1 MKKTNFAIRITAAT
15 CLAGWLS
22 CLGTVQGAEKVKV
35 VSVNY
40 PLHYFAERIA
50 TDSFALDYLVAPG
63 VDPAFWEP
71 GDEALMAF
79 QKADIVIR
87 NGADYAKWMNVVTLP
102 STTMVDTSRAFSDR
116 LIKVEGGA
124 HSHGDG
130 AVHSHAGTAFTTW
143 IDFSQAAIQAEAIA
157 KRMTRYAPAEAK
169 EIAENLAALKVDF
182 GELDQKMKSL
192 GKKLNGQSFVV
203 SHPIYQYWARAYGVK
218 VDSLEWE
225 PDMALG
231 EKEIADLKAVIS
243 QASPQ
248 WMIWE
253 GEPTKGNVEVLA
265 QLGLSS
271 LVFSPAANRPGEGDW
286 LTVMHQNIKNLEKVL
301 KP

>member
-1 MKKTNFAIRITAAT
+1 MIGG
-15 CLAGWLS
+15 LLS
-22 CLGTVQGAEKVKV
+22 HGAVEGADKVNV
-35 VSVNY
+35 VAVNY

-50 TDSFALDYLVAPG
+50 TDSFLIDYLVAPE

-71 GDEALMAF
+71 DDKALVAF

-87 NGADYAKWMNVVTLP
+87 NGADYAKWMQVVTLP

-130 AVHSHAGTAFTTW
+130 AVHSHAGVAFTTW
-143 IDFSQAAIQAEAIA
+143 IDFSQAAMQAEAIA

-169 EIAENLAALKVDF
+169 QIAENLAALKADL

-192 GKKLNGQSFVV
+192 AEKLRDRSFAV
-203 SHPIYQYWARAYGVK
+203 SHPIYQYWSRAYGIK
-218 VDSLEWE
+218 IDALEWE
-225 PDMALG
+225 PDMKLG
-231 EKEIADLKAVIS
+231 EKEIADLKAVIAKS
-243 QASPQ
+243 NPQ

-253 GEPTKGNVEVLA
+253 GTPGDENVKALA

-271 LVFSPAANRPGEGDW
+271 LVFSPAANRPDEGDW
-286 LTVMHQNIKNLEKVL
+286 LEVMHQNIKNLEEVL

>member
-1 MKKTNFAIRITAAT
+1 MIGG
-15 CLAGWLS
+15 LLS
-22 CLGTVQGAEKVKV
+22 HGAVEGADKVNAV
-35 VSVNY
+35 AVNY

-50 TDSFALDYLVAPG
+50 TDSFSIDYLVAPE

-71 GDEALMAF
+71 DDKALVAF

-87 NGADYAKWMNVVTLP
+87 NGADYAKWMQVVTLP

-130 AVHSHAGTAFTTW
+130 AVHSHAGVAFTTW
-143 IDFSQAAIQAEAIA
+143 IDFSQAAMQAEAIA

-169 EIAENLAALKVDF
+169 QIAENLAALKADL

-192 GKKLNGQSFVV
+192 AEKLRDRSFAV
-203 SHPIYQYWARAYGVK
+203 SHPIYQYWSRAYGIK
-218 VDSLEWE
+218 IDALEWE
-225 PDMALG
+225 PDMKLG
-231 EKEIADLKAVIS
+231 EKEIADLKAVIAKS
-243 QASPQ
+243 NPQ

-253 GEPTKGNVEVLA
+253 GTPGDENVKALA

-271 LVFSPAANRPGEGDW
+271 LVFSPAANRPDEGDW
-286 LTVMHQNIKNLEKVL
+286 LEVMHQNIKNLEEVL

>member
-1 MKKTNFAIRITAAT
+1 MIGG
-15 CLAGWLS
+15 LLS
-22 CLGTVQGAEKVKV
+22 HGAVEGADKVNAV
-35 VSVNY
+35 AVNY

-50 TDSFALDYLVAPG
+50 TDSFSIDYLVAPE

-71 GDEALMAF
+71 DDKALVAF

-87 NGADYAKWMNVVTLP
+87 NGADYAKWMQVVTLP

-130 AVHSHAGTAFTTW
+130 AVHSHAGVAFTTW
-143 IDFSQAAIQAEAIA
+143 IDFSQAAMQAEAIA

-169 EIAENLAALKVDF
+169 KIAENLAALKADL

-192 GKKLNGQSFVV
+192 AEKLRDRSFAV
-203 SHPIYQYWARAYGVK
+203 SHPIYQYWSRAYGIK
-218 VDSLEWE
+218 IDALEWE
-225 PDMALG
+225 PDMKLG
-231 EKEIADLKAVIS
+231 EKEIADLKAVIAKS
-243 QASPQ
+243 NPQ

-253 GEPTKGNVEVLA
+253 GTPGDENVKALA

-271 LVFSPAANRPGEGDW
+271 LVFSPAANRPDEGDW
-286 LTVMHQNIKNLEKVL
+286 LEVMHQNIKNLEEVL

>member
-1 MKKTNFAIRITAAT
+1 MIGG
-15 CLAGWLS
+15 LLS
-22 CLGTVQGAEKVKV
+22 HGAVEGADKVNV
-35 VSVNY
+35 VAVNY

-50 TDSFALDYLVAPG
+50 TDSFSIDYLVAPE

-71 GDEALMAF
+71 DDQALVAF

-87 NGADYAKWMNVVTLP
+87 NGADYAKWMQVVTLP

-130 AVHSHAGTAFTTW
+130 AVHSHAGVAFTTW
-143 IDFSQAAIQAEAIA
+143 IDFSQAAMQAEAIA

-169 EIAENLAALKVDF
+169 QIAENLAALKADL

-192 GKKLNGQSFVV
+192 AEKLRDRSFAV
-203 SHPIYQYWARAYGVK
+203 SHPIYQYWSRAYGIK
-218 VDSLEWE
+218 IDALEWE
-225 PDMALG
+225 PDMKLG
-231 EKEIADLKAVIS
+231 EKEIADLKAVIAKS
-243 QASPQ
+243 NPQ

-253 GEPTKGNVEVLA
+253 GTPGDENVKALA

-271 LVFSPAANRPGEGDW
+271 LVFSPAANRPDEGDW
-286 LTVMHQNIKNLEKVL
+286 LEVMHQNIKNLEEVL

>member
-1 MKKTNFAIRITAAT
+1 MIGG
-15 CLAGWLS
+15 LLS
-22 CLGTVQGAEKVKV
+22 HGAVEGADKVNV
-35 VSVNY
+35 VAVNY

-50 TDSFALDYLVAPG
+50 TDSFSIDYLVAPE

-71 GDEALMAF
+71 DDKALVAF

-87 NGADYAKWMNVVTLP
+87 NGADYAKWMQVVTLP

-130 AVHSHAGTAFTTW
+130 AVHSHAGVAFTTW
-143 IDFSQAAIQAEAIA
+143 IDFSQAAMQAEAIA

-169 EIAENLAALKVDF
+169 QIAENLAALKADL

-192 GKKLNGQSFVV
+192 AEKLRDRSFAV
-203 SHPIYQYWARAYGVK
+203 SHPIYQYWSRAYGIK
-218 VDSLEWE
+218 IDALEWE
-225 PDMALG
+225 PDMKLG
-231 EKEIADLKAVIS
+231 EKEIADLKAVIAKS
-243 QASPQ
+243 NPQ

-253 GEPTKGNVEVLA
+253 GTPGDENVKALA

-271 LVFSPAANRPGEGDW
+271 LVFSPAANRPDEGDW
-286 LTVMHQNIKNLEKVL
+286 LEVMHQNIKNLEEVL

>member
-1 MKKTNFAIRITAAT
+1 MRTGNLAIQFIAAA
-15 CLAGWLS
+15 CLISGLS
-22 CLGTVQGAEKVKV
+22 TPAPVQGAEKVKV

-40 PLHYFAERIA
+40 PLHYFAERIG
-50 TDSFALDYLVAPG
+50 TDSFAIDYLVAPD

-71 GDEALMAF
+71 EDEALMAF

-102 STTMVDTSRAFSDR
+102 STTKVDTSRAFSDR

-169 EIAENLAALKVDF
+169 QIEENLAALKGEL
-182 GELDQKMKSL
+182 GELDQQMKSL
-192 GKKLNGQSFVV
+192 GKKLDGQSFVV
-203 SHPIYQYWARAYGVK
+203 SHPIYQYWSRAYGIK
-218 VDSLEWE
+218 IDSLEWE
-225 PDMALG
+225 PEMKLG
-231 EKEIADLKAVIS
+231 EKEIVDLKAVIGKS
-243 QASPQ
+243 KPQ

-253 GEPTKGNVEVLA
+253 GEPTKENVEALA

-271 LVFSPAANRPGEGDW
+271 LVFSPAANRPEKGDW
-286 LTVMHQNIKNLEKVL
+286 MQVMQQNIKNLEEVL